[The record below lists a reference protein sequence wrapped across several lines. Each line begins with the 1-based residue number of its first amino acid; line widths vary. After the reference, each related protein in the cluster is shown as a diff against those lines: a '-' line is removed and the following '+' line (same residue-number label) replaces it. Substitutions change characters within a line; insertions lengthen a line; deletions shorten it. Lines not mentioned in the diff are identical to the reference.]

1 MFMIIGN
8 IMKKRGNLKYC
19 VIVLI
24 LSWVLSPV
32 LAQQANTLSHRYKV
46 AACDWMMLKRQKLG
60 EFKLSHEIGADGV
73 EMDMGGLGK
82 RDTFDNKLHQVYFQE
97 LFKKTAAE
105 YQIEVPSIAMS
116 GFYGQS
122 FLKHRNYRVL
132 IDDCIKTMQVMGA
145 KIAYLPLGG
154 CGNDWKTDDEQRRR
168 LVSRLHVAG
177 EMAHSEGLVIGI
189 RTGLSAKEDIKLLE
203 QINSEGIQIY
213 FSVQEALDNKRDLYK
228 ELKTLGRKRIC
239 QIHIS
244 ETDGVTLPH
253 SKNIDMH
260 RVKEQLDKMG
270 WSGWLVVERSRDAGD
285 VRNVKKNFGM
295 NIRYL
300 KEVFQDAK

>member
-1 MFMIIGN
+1 
-8 IMKKRGNLKYC
+8 MKKRGNLKYC

-97 LFKKTAAE
+97 LFKKMAAE

-189 RTGLSAKEDIKLLE
+189 RTGLAAKEDIKLLE

>member
-1 MFMIIGN
+1 
-8 IMKKRGNLKYC
+8 MKKRGNLKYC

-97 LFKKTAAE
+97 LFKKMAAE

-177 EMAHSEGLVIGI
+177 EMTHSEGLVIGI

>member
-1 MFMIIGN
+1 
-8 IMKKRGNLKYC
+8 MKKRGNLKYC

-32 LAQQANTLSHRYKV
+32 LAQLANTLSHRYKV

-97 LFKKTAAE
+97 LFKKMAAE

>member
-1 MFMIIGN
+1 
-8 IMKKRGNLKYC
+8 MKKRGDLKYC

-300 KEVFQDAK
+300 KEVFQRDE

>member
-1 MFMIIGN
+1 
-8 IMKKRGNLKYC
+8 MKKRGNLKYC

-97 LFKKTAAE
+97 LFKKMAAE

-295 NIRYL
+295 NMRYL

>member
-1 MFMIIGN
+1 
-8 IMKKRGNLKYC
+8 MKKRGNLKYC

-145 KIAYLPLGG
+145 KIVYLPLGG

-300 KEVFQDAK
+300 KEVFQRDE

>member
-1 MFMIIGN
+1 
-8 IMKKRGNLKYC
+8 MKKRGNLKYC

>member
-1 MFMIIGN
+1 
-8 IMKKRGNLKYC
+8 MKKKGNLEYC
-19 VIVLI
+19 MIVLI

-300 KEVFQDAK
+300 KEVFQRDE

>member
-1 MFMIIGN
+1 
-8 IMKKRGNLKYC
+8 MKKRGNLKYC

-32 LAQQANTLSHRYKV
+32 LAQQAITLSHRYKV

-300 KEVFQDAK
+300 KEVFQRDE

>member
-1 MFMIIGN
+1 
-8 IMKKRGNLKYC
+8 MKKRGNLKYC

-82 RDTFDNKLHQVYFQE
+82 RDTFDNKLHQVHFQE
-97 LFKKTAAE
+97 VFKKMAAE

>member
-1 MFMIIGN
+1 MN
-8 IMKKRGNLKYC
+8 KKGNLKYC
-19 VIVLI
+19 MIVLI

-300 KEVFQDAK
+300 KEVFQRDE

>member
-1 MFMIIGN
+1 
-8 IMKKRGNLKYC
+8 MKKRGNLKYC

-97 LFKKTAAE
+97 LFKKMAAE

-189 RTGLSAKEDIKLLE
+189 RTGLSAKDDNKLLE
-203 QINSEGIQIY
+203 QINSAGIQIY

>member
-1 MFMIIGN
+1 MKKKGN
-8 IMKKRGNLKYC
+8 IKYC
-19 VIVLI
+19 MIVLI

-300 KEVFQDAK
+300 KEVFQRDE

>member
-1 MFMIIGN
+1 M
-8 IMKKRGNLKYC
+8 
-19 VIVLI
+19 LI

-46 AACDWMMLKRQKLG
+46 PACDWMMLKRQKLG

-97 LFKKTAAE
+97 LFKKMAAE

>member
-1 MFMIIGN
+1 
-8 IMKKRGNLKYC
+8 MKKRGNLKYC

-97 LFKKTAAE
+97 LFKKMAAE

-244 ETDGVTLPH
+244 DTDGVTLPH

>member
-1 MFMIIGN
+1 
-8 IMKKRGNLKYC
+8 MKKRGNLKYC

-97 LFKKTAAE
+97 LFKKMAAE

-295 NIRYL
+295 NIRFL

>member
-1 MFMIIGN
+1 
-8 IMKKRGNLKYC
+8 MKKRGNLKYC

-97 LFKKTAAE
+97 LFKKMAAE
-105 YQIEVPSIAMS
+105 YQIEVLSIAMS

>member
-1 MFMIIGN
+1 
-8 IMKKRGNLKYC
+8 MKKRGNLKYC

-300 KEVFQDAK
+300 KEVFQRDEY

>member
-1 MFMIIGN
+1 
-8 IMKKRGNLKYC
+8 MKKRGNLKYC

-24 LSWVLSPV
+24 LNWVLSPV
-32 LAQQANTLSHRYKV
+32 LAQQANMLSHRYKV

-300 KEVFQDAK
+300 KEVFQRDE

>member
-1 MFMIIGN
+1 
-8 IMKKRGNLKYC
+8 MKKRGNLKYC

-105 YQIEVPSIAMS
+105 YHIEVPSIAMS

>member
-1 MFMIIGN
+1 
-8 IMKKRGNLKYC
+8 MKKRGNLKYC
-19 VIVLI
+19 VIVMI

-300 KEVFQDAK
+300 KEVFQRDE

>member
-1 MFMIIGN
+1 
-8 IMKKRGNLKYC
+8 MKKRGNLKYC

-97 LFKKTAAE
+97 LFKKMAAE

-285 VRNVKKNFGM
+285 VRNVNKNFGI

>member
-1 MFMIIGN
+1 
-8 IMKKRGNLKYC
+8 MKKRGNLKYC

-97 LFKKTAAE
+97 LFKKMAAE

-260 RVKEQLDKMG
+260 RVKEQLDKIG

>member
-1 MFMIIGN
+1 
-8 IMKKRGNLKYC
+8 MKKRGNLKYC

-122 FLKHRNYRVL
+122 FLKHRNYWVL

>member
-1 MFMIIGN
+1 
-8 IMKKRGNLKYC
+8 MKKRGNLKYC

-97 LFKKTAAE
+97 LFKKMAAE

>member
-1 MFMIIGN
+1 
-8 IMKKRGNLKYC
+8 MKKRGNLKYC
-19 VIVLI
+19 MIVLI

-122 FLKHRNYRVL
+122 FLMHRNYRVL

-300 KEVFQDAK
+300 KEVFQRDE

>member
-1 MFMIIGN
+1 
-8 IMKKRGNLKYC
+8 MKKRGNLKYC
-19 VIVLI
+19 MIVLI

-46 AACDWMMLKRQKLG
+46 EACDWMMLKRQKLG

-300 KEVFQDAK
+300 KEVFQRDE

>member
-1 MFMIIGN
+1 
-8 IMKKRGNLKYC
+8 MKKRGNLKYY

>member
-1 MFMIIGN
+1 
-8 IMKKRGNLKYC
+8 MKKRGNLKYS

-300 KEVFQDAK
+300 KEVFQRDE

>member
-1 MFMIIGN
+1 
-8 IMKKRGNLKYC
+8 MKKRGNLKYC

-97 LFKKTAAE
+97 LFKKMAVE

>member
-1 MFMIIGN
+1 
-8 IMKKRGNLKYC
+8 MKKRGNLKYC

-97 LFKKTAAE
+97 LFKKMAAE

-154 CGNDWKTDDEQRRR
+154 CGNAWKTDDEQRRR

>member
-1 MFMIIGN
+1 
-8 IMKKRGNLKYC
+8 MKKRGNLKYC

-32 LAQQANTLSHRYKV
+32 LAQQANMLSHRYKV

-244 ETDGVTLPH
+244 ETDGVPLPH

>member
-1 MFMIIGN
+1 
-8 IMKKRGNLKYC
+8 MKKRGNLKYC

-122 FLKHRNYRVL
+122 FLKYRNYRVL

-300 KEVFQDAK
+300 KEVFQRDE

>member
-1 MFMIIGN
+1 MR
-8 IMKKRGNLKYC
+8 KKGNLKYC
-19 VIVLI
+19 MIVLI

-300 KEVFQDAK
+300 KEVFQRDE

>member
-1 MFMIIGN
+1 
-8 IMKKRGNLKYC
+8 MKKRGNLKYC
-19 VIVLI
+19 MIVLI

-295 NIRYL
+295 NLRYL
-300 KEVFQDAK
+300 KEVFQRDE

>member
-1 MFMIIGN
+1 
-8 IMKKRGNLKYC
+8 MKKRGNLKYC

-32 LAQQANTLSHRYKV
+32 LAQQANTLSHRCKV

>member
-1 MFMIIGN
+1 
-8 IMKKRGNLKYC
+8 MKKRGNLKYC

-60 EFKLSHEIGADGV
+60 EFKLSHAIGADGV

-97 LFKKTAAE
+97 LFKKMAAE

>member
-1 MFMIIGN
+1 
-8 IMKKRGNLKYC
+8 MKKRGNLIYC